1 MENVLN
7 TKLEY
12 LIREAKK
19 EYKSMEVVEL
29 ELAHKKAIVMENA
42 LREIKR
48 IAPSSVAD
56 IAQIALTA

>member
-1 MENVLN
+1 ENVLN

-42 LREIKR
+42 LREI
-48 IAPSSVAD
+48 
-56 IAQIALTA
+56 